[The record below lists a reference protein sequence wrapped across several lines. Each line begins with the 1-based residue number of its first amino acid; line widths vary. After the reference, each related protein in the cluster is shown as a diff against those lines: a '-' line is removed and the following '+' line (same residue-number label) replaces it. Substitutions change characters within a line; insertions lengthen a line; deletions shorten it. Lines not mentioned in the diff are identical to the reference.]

1 MSSFYYLSKYGA
13 NNHTTLDSSNN
24 IWGNNFMGAMLNYYK
39 INTGS
44 VGFLFENS
52 GDAVVDSDDTFS
64 SFYDTYKTIIGS
76 DILSYTNQYS
86 NTNKMAF
93 GDMMNLGNGGITYT
107 NNFSADPSEFNYR
120 LTRDGEAYRY
130 TENGTALALTNDA
143 NGDTQLNFTDL
154 EVAYNSYY
162 DYKTAQFD
170 GRTSNLTAVNSA
182 LNLTSLGLDYATV
195 MTQSGVDATNVSS
208 VYQNLVDQL
217 VKELKAIKPNTISDD
232 DRIAMEKTLDEKQAS
247 LKAIDDALF
256 GYASGGAVTTGG
268 NIYFQTR
275 FQFNGATPDASVETA
290 ATNGTT
296 NKYFISSYNSSAT
309 RNPSVYTFT
318 QGTLYFA
325 SAADRTRYNAIMAGT
340 DHDSTDITYYQGNNI
355 EYKIHG
361 TPALPTNITEAMY
374 NAIGTI
380 VAGEQTAA
388 DSRISFEEQL
398 RSTIFDYITVNPTS
412 AVQSMD
418 FTPAITPTES
428 VQTNVLE
435 KLKDANGDGVYD
447 DPLPAYTAL
456 SPANSITKPEIINFV
471 KDNFA
476 SLSSTDKA
484 DAIET
489 IFAMKMMEK
498 YIDQITDAVM
508 ANVIDTDTVP
518 DDSTGTRTKET
529 QPLVTYVSDISVR
542 TQDTNALYAPL
553 EIRHLKG
560 SYNDATVENALV
572 KELGDSLFNSGD
584 ISGSATEAEKKEFG
598 LYLGE
603 LTAGI
608 MEQYWIENFNK
619 SNAEAFPDYFNREF
633 RAYLNPDAYSA
644 SRGVQFRTAAGSL
657 KTFNLNFTEDPAK
670 MSIVDNMMEKQAFVQ
685 IYSKMEDRS
694 RAEMELFE
702 ASAALD
708 VVQNIN
714 TQEYLYRLN
723 MLAALEKLVDSNA
736 NLKDKVDF
744 SGITRNLMEIGP
756 GASKNPWWE
765 EYFPW
770 FKGFYGNLPE
780 GATPEDMFD
789 KDGNL
794 KASMIGANGNLIDP
808 YIVNINGVDY
818 VMGVDDNKDGKI
830 NGAKEILGINDT
842 VDNSFDSL
850 KALDLDSDG
859 IVSQA
864 EMQEKG
870 IVFEAMNVVDRL
882 NGAQI
887 KTDFINSINL
897 SSLQNADGTNGVFGT
912 FEVQLAN
919 GKKAGGIQTFE
930 TQNYFNN
937 LFGTYVDM
945 SFLSET
951 TSSESTQA
959 TNIATKTETPS
970 AATKEILTT
979 TKDTSSKF
987 DIKTIQAKQFNF
999 FSYLDNL
1006 EEEDATESV
1015 EEDVVEETA
1024 IDTTENTN
1032 QDTTSAASTA
1042 KSVIKNII
1050 KPIKLDVDKEPV
1062 LVVDNREITVDALLE
1077 DLCWKMDIGKLTF
1090 KQKYDIL
1097 GGVDATKSSDVIIR
1111 KMEEKLSLVKN
1122 QFSA

>member
-64 SFYDTYKTIIGS
+64 NFYDTYKTIIGS

-107 NNFSADPSEFNYR
+107 NNFTADPNEFNYR

-154 EVAYNSYY
+154 EVAYKTYY
-162 DYKTAQFD
+162 DYKIAQFD
-170 GRTSNLTAVNSA
+170 GKASSLSAVYSA
-182 LNLTSLGLDYATV
+182 LDLTSLGLDYATV
-195 MTQSGVDATNVSS
+195 MAQSGVDATNVSS

-217 VKELKAIKPNTISDD
+217 VSELKAIKPNTISDD

-256 GYASGGAVTTGG
+256 GYAPGGTITTGG

-275 FQFNGATPDASVETA
+275 FQFNGVTPDASVETA
-290 ATNGTT
+290 ATNGTNNAYT
-296 NKYFISSYNSSAT
+296 ITSMESSAT
-309 RNPSVYTFT
+309 HP
-318 QGTLYFA
+318 GTTYATYVALVAAAPA
-325 SAADRTRYNAIMAGT
+325 SG
-340 DHDSTDITYYQGNNI
+340 TYYIGSSNPWLKVNVV
-355 EYKIHG
+355 KN
-361 TPALPTNITEAMY
+361 PAPPTNITEAMY

-388 DSRISFEEQL
+388 DSRLSFQEQF
-398 RSTIFDYITVNPTS
+398 RSSILYYIQMNPTS

-418 FTPAITPTES
+418 FTSAFSPTES
-428 VQTNVLE
+428 IQTNVLE

-471 KDNFA
+471 NTNFA

-489 IFAMKMMEK
+489 IFAMKMLEK
-498 YIDQITDAVM
+498 YTNQITDAVM
-508 ANVIDTDTVP
+508 ANVVDSDIIP
-518 DDSTGTRTKET
+518 DDTSGTRTKVT
-529 QPLVTYVSDISVR
+529 QPLVTFTSDISVR
-542 TQDTNALYAPL
+542 RQDSNAIYTPL

-560 SYNDATVENALV
+560 SYNDATVANALV
-572 KELGDSLFNSGD
+572 KELGDSLFNSGE

-603 LTAGI
+603 LTAAI

-619 SNAEAFPDYFNREF
+619 SNAESFPDYFNREF

-644 SRGVQFRTAAGSL
+644 SRGVQFRTSAGSL
-657 KTFNLNFTEDPAK
+657 KTFNLNFSEDPAV
-670 MSIVDNMMEKQAFVQ
+670 MSIVDNIMEKQAFAQ

-702 ASAALD
+702 AAAALD

-723 MLAALEKLVDSNA
+723 MLAALEKLVDGNA

-744 SGITRNLMEIGP
+744 SKVSRNLMEIGP
-756 GASKNPWWE
+756 GASKNPWWQ

-794 KASMIGANGNLIDP
+794 KGSMMGANGTLIDP

-842 VDNSFDSL
+842 VDNSFASL

-864 EMQEKG
+864 EMNEKG
-870 IVFEAMNVVDRL
+870 IVFEAMNVADRL

-887 KTDFINSINL
+887 KTDFINSIDIA
-897 SSLQNADGTNGVFGT
+897 SLQNADGTNGVFGT

-959 TNIATKTETPS
+959 TNIAAKIETP
-970 AATKEILTT
+970 AAVEKEILTA
-979 TKDTSSKF
+979 KEDTSSKF
-987 DIKTIQAKQFNF
+987 DLKTIQAKQFNF

-1006 EEEDATESV
+1006 

-1032 QDTTSAASTA
+1032 QDTTSEISIV
-1042 KSVIKNII
+1042 KSAIKNII

-1077 DLCWKMDIGKLTF
+1077 DLCWKMDIEKLTV

-1097 GGVDATKSSDVIIR
+1097 GGVDTTKSSDVIIR